1 MAKGPVFRLT
11 PENAL
16 RSELQAGK
24 VRPAYFFYGEED
36 FLTRTYTDM
45 VIKTAGALEGDGLNL
60 LRFRGVPDM
69 DKLSDFAESMP
80 FFAPNKCVRIT
91 DLDPESLDNQQLK
104 DMIKLVEELPETT
117 VIVFALIT
125 TALDDTKPKAKTKKL
140 VETVEKRGAV
150 CKFPLLS
157 VNAVAG
163 MAARKAAKAGCT
175 LSAQDAAFLAERCG
189 CSLTLL
195 QTEVEKLCTYRQSGE
210 ITRADIS
217 ALVPRT
223 LDASAYDLSE
233 LLFAGNC
240 GAALRMLDD
249 LFQQHVEP
257 VLILSAVSGA
267 FVDCYRGKLAV
278 RAGKSSQQA
287 AADFGYFGGRAY
299 YFGKACTK
307 ARGLSDGY
315 LNACMEVL
323 FRTNRLMNSSKT
335 DSRLLLERAFTEIS
349 ALKGARV

>member
-1 MAKGPVFRLT
+1 M
-11 PENAL
+11 
-16 RSELQAGK
+16 
-24 VRPAYFFYGEED
+24 
-36 FLTRTYTDM
+36 
-45 VIKTAGALEGDGLNL
+45 
-60 LRFRGVPDM
+60 
-69 DKLSDFAESMP
+69 
-80 FFAPNKCVRIT
+80 
-91 DLDPESLDNQQLK
+91 
-104 DMIKLVEELPETT
+104 
-117 VIVFALIT
+117 
-125 TALDDTKPKAKTKKL
+125 
-140 VETVEKRGAV
+140 
-150 CKFPLLS
+150 
-157 VNAVAG
+157 NAVAG

-249 LFQQHVEP
+249 LFQQRMEP

>member
-1 MAKGPVFRLT
+1 M
-11 PENAL
+11 
-16 RSELQAGK
+16 
-24 VRPAYFFYGEED
+24 
-36 FLTRTYTDM
+36 
-45 VIKTAGALEGDGLNL
+45 
-60 LRFRGVPDM
+60 
-69 DKLSDFAESMP
+69 
-80 FFAPNKCVRIT
+80 
-91 DLDPESLDNQQLK
+91 
-104 DMIKLVEELPETT
+104 
-117 VIVFALIT
+117 
-125 TALDDTKPKAKTKKL
+125 
-140 VETVEKRGAV
+140 EKRGAV

-163 MAARKAAKAGCT
+163 MAARKSAKAGCT

-249 LFQQHVEP
+249 LFQQRMEP

>member
-11 PENAL
+11 AENML

-24 VRPAYFFYGEED
+24 IRPVYFFYGEED

-60 LRFRGVPDM
+60 LRVRGVPDM

-91 DLDPESLDNQQLK
+91 DLDPESLDNQQHKDLLK
-104 DMIKLVEELPETT
+104 LIEELPETT
-117 VIVFALIT
+117 VLIFAQIS
-125 TALDDTKPKAKTKKL
+125 AAIDDLKPKAKTKKL
-140 VETVEKRGAV
+140 IEAAEKRGMV
-150 CKFPLLS
+150 CKFPLMS
-157 VNAVAG
+157 VNTVAG
-163 MAARKAAKAGCT
+163 MAVRKAAKAGCSI
-175 LSAQDAAFLAERCG
+175 SAQDAAFLAERCG

-195 QTEVEKLCTYRQSGE
+195 QTEVEKLCTFRKSGD

-240 GAALRMLDD
+240 GEALRMLDD
-249 LFQQHVEP
+249 LYQQRIEP
-257 VLILSAVSGA
+257 ILILAAVSGA
-267 FVDCYRGKLAV
+267 FVDCYRGRLAV
-278 RAGKSSQQA
+278 KAGKSSQQA
-287 AADFGYFGGRAY
+287 AADFGYYGGRAF

-315 LNACMEVL
+315 LNGCMEVL
-323 FRTNRLMNSSKT
+323 FRTNKLMNSSKT
-335 DSRLLLERAFTEIS
+335 DSRLLLERAFVEITS
-349 ALKGARV
+349 LKGAR

>member
-1 MAKGPVFRLT
+1 M
-11 PENAL
+11 
-16 RSELQAGK
+16 
-24 VRPAYFFYGEED
+24 
-36 FLTRTYTDM
+36 
-45 VIKTAGALEGDGLNL
+45 
-60 LRFRGVPDM
+60 
-69 DKLSDFAESMP
+69 
-80 FFAPNKCVRIT
+80 T

-125 TALDDTKPKAKTKKL
+125 TALDDAKPKAKTKKL

-249 LFQQHVEP
+249 LFQQHAACAYPFGGVRGVRGLLPREARGQGREK
-257 VLILSAVSGA
+257 LSAGGSGFRLLRRQSLLFREGLHEGAGAVRWIPQRLHGGA
-267 FVDCYRGKLAV
+267 FPHQPADELLQDR
-278 RAGKSSQQA
+278 QPA
-287 AADFGYFGGRAY
+287 AA
-299 YFGKACTK
+299 
-307 ARGLSDGY
+307 
-315 LNACMEVL
+315 
-323 FRTNRLMNSSKT
+323 
-335 DSRLLLERAFTEIS
+335 
-349 ALKGARV
+349 

>member
-1 MAKGPVFRLT
+1 M
-11 PENAL
+11 
-16 RSELQAGK
+16 
-24 VRPAYFFYGEED
+24 RPAYFFYGEED

-125 TALDDTKPKAKTKKL
+125 TALDDAKPKAKTKKL

-240 GAALRMLDD
+240 GAGPAYARR
-249 LFQQHVEP
+249 P
-257 VLILSAVSGA
+257 VSAARGACAYPFGGVRGVRGLLPREARGQGREKLSAGGSG
-267 FVDCYRGKLAV
+267 FRLL
-278 RAGKSSQQA
+278 RRQS
-287 AADFGYFGGRAY
+287 
-299 YFGKACTK
+299 
-307 ARGLSDGY
+307 L
-315 LNACMEVL
+315 L
-323 FRTNRLMNSSKT
+323 FREAPARRRGGCPMDTSTPAWRC
-335 DSRLLLERAFTEIS
+335 FS
-349 ALKGARV
+349 APTG

>member
-125 TALDDTKPKAKTKKL
+125 TALDDAKPKAKTKKL

-163 MAARKAAKAGCT
+163 MAARQVGEGGLHAFRAGRGVPCGA
-175 LSAQDAAFLAERCG
+175 LRVFADAASDRGREALHLPPERGDNPRRYKCAG
-189 CSLTLL
+189 SPDAG
-195 QTEVEKLCTYRQSGE
+195 RQRLRPF
-210 ITRADIS
+210 RA
-217 ALVPRT
+217 
-223 LDASAYDLSE
+223 
-233 LLFAGNC
+233 
-240 GAALRMLDD
+240 
-249 LFQQHVEP
+249 
-257 VLILSAVSGA
+257 AV
-267 FVDCYRGKLAV
+267 RGKLRSGSAYARRPV
-278 RAGKSSQQA
+278 SA
-287 AADFGYFGGRAY
+287 AHGACAYPFGGVR
-299 YFGKACTK
+299 GVRGLLPRE
-307 ARGLSDGY
+307 ARGQGREKLPAGGSG
-315 LNACMEVL
+315 
-323 FRTNRLMNSSKT
+323 F
-335 DSRLLLERAFTEIS
+335 RLLRAAEPTIS
-349 ALKGARV
+349 GRPARRRGGCPMDTSTPAWRCFSAPTG

>member
-1 MAKGPVFRLT
+1 MNEQKITPKKSEAGIEYIREMRLAGLIKRDIIPADEAVGYEELEKNGSLPDGVYAT
-11 PENAL
+11 YENGK
-16 RSELQAGK
+16 RSYCRVES
-24 VRPAYFFYGEED
+24 
-36 FLTRTYTDM
+36 T
-45 VIKTAGALEGDGLNL
+45 
-60 LRFRGVPDM
+60 VPDM
-69 DKLSDFAESMP
+69 
-80 FFAPNKCVRIT
+80 T
-91 DLDPESLDNQQLK
+91 G
-104 DMIKLVEELPETT
+104 EEIDRL
-117 VIVFALIT
+117 IAL
-125 TALDDTKPKAKTKKL
+125 
-140 VETVEKRGAV
+140 
-150 CKFPLLS
+150 
-157 VNAVAG
+157 
-163 MAARKAAKAGCT
+163 RKAAKAGCT

-249 LFQQHVEP
+249 LFQQRVEP

>member
-1 MAKGPVFRLT
+1 M
-11 PENAL
+11 
-16 RSELQAGK
+16 
-24 VRPAYFFYGEED
+24 RPAYFFYGEED

-60 LRFRGVPDM
+60 LKVRGVPDM

-125 TALDDTKPKAKTKKL
+125 TALDDAKPKAKTKKL

-163 MAARKAAKAGCT
+163 MAARKSAKAGCT

-223 LDASAYDLSE
+223 LRLRP
-233 LLFAGNC
+233 FR
-240 GAALRMLDD
+240 AA
-249 LFQQHVEP
+249 V
-257 VLILSAVSGA
+257 
-267 FVDCYRGKLAV
+267 RGKLRSGSAYARRPVSAARGACAYPFGGVRGVRGLLPREARGQGREKLSAGGSGFRLLRRQSLLFREGLHEGAGAV
-278 RAGKSSQQA
+278 RWIPQRLHGGAFPHQPADELLQDRQPA
-287 AADFGYFGGRAY
+287 AA
-299 YFGKACTK
+299 
-307 ARGLSDGY
+307 
-315 LNACMEVL
+315 
-323 FRTNRLMNSSKT
+323 
-335 DSRLLLERAFTEIS
+335 
-349 ALKGARV
+349 

>member
-1 MAKGPVFRLT
+1 
-11 PENAL
+11 
-16 RSELQAGK
+16 
-24 VRPAYFFYGEED
+24 
-36 FLTRTYTDM
+36 
-45 VIKTAGALEGDGLNL
+45 
-60 LRFRGVPDM
+60 
-69 DKLSDFAESMP
+69 
-80 FFAPNKCVRIT
+80 
-91 DLDPESLDNQQLK
+91 
-104 DMIKLVEELPETT
+104 
-117 VIVFALIT
+117 
-125 TALDDTKPKAKTKKL
+125 
-140 VETVEKRGAV
+140 
-150 CKFPLLS
+150 
-157 VNAVAG
+157 
-163 MAARKAAKAGCT
+163 MAARKSAKAGCT

-249 LFQQHVEP
+249 LFQQRVEP

-287 AADFGYFGGRAY
+287 AAVSATLAADA
-299 YFGKACTK
+299 
-307 ARGLSDGY
+307 L
-315 LNACMEVL
+315 L
-323 FRTNRLMNSSKT
+323 FRKGLHEGAGAVRWIPQRLHGGAFPHQPA
-335 DSRLLLERAFTEIS
+335 DELLQDRQPA
-349 ALKGARV
+349 AA

>member
-60 LRFRGVPDM
+60 LKVRGVPDM

-125 TALDDTKPKAKTKKL
+125 TALDDAKPKAKTKKL

-163 MAARKAAKAGCT
+163 MAARKSAKAGCT

-240 GAALRMLDD
+240 GAALRML
-249 LFQQHVEP
+249 
-257 VLILSAVSGA
+257 
-267 FVDCYRGKLAV
+267 C
-278 RAGKSSQQA
+278 
-287 AADFGYFGGRAY
+287 
-299 YFGKACTK
+299 
-307 ARGLSDGY
+307 
-315 LNACMEVL
+315 
-323 FRTNRLMNSSKT
+323 
-335 DSRLLLERAFTEIS
+335 LLYTSPSPRD
-349 ALKGARV
+349 

>member
-125 TALDDTKPKAKTKKL
+125 TALDDAKPK
-140 VETVEKRGAV
+140 
-150 CKFPLLS
+150 
-157 VNAVAG
+157 
-163 MAARKAAKAGCT
+163 
-175 LSAQDAAFLAERCG
+175 
-189 CSLTLL
+189 
-195 QTEVEKLCTYRQSGE
+195 
-210 ITRADIS
+210 
-217 ALVPRT
+217 
-223 LDASAYDLSE
+223 

-249 LFQQHVEP
+249 LFQQRMEP